1 MNRELVKDNLLAI
14 FIEFVKNM
22 KARRAYNA
30 KNTNTSPLSLCN
42 IPNIYCRRESG
53 YTEIALVLKIE
64 GMKEKFREGEGKFSM
79 RTNIEGK
86 VIELSFEEINFI
98 HEEMKRA
105 RDYALAKDIPESSF
119 NLDIDST
126 IKSIREHFIKL
137 LEAIG
142 IDESPEPSLAKI
154 IGFNEFEEFDL
165 G

>member
-1 MNRELVKDNLLAI
+1 MNKELVKDSLLAI
-14 FIEFVKNM
+14 FIDFVRNM
-22 KARRAYNA
+22 KARRAYNSKN
-30 KNTNTSPLSLCN
+30 KNTNPLSLCN

-53 YTEIALVLKIE
+53 YTEIVLVLKIN
-64 GMKEKFREGEGKFSM
+64 GMKEKFREDKFSM

-126 IKSIREHFIKL
+126 IKLIREHFIKL

-142 IDESPEPSLAKI
+142 IDESPEPSLAEI
-154 IGFNEFEEFDL
+154 VGFNEFEEFDL